1 MNNKKMF
8 TTAVVTVILTTAFYL
23 TPLGEKIYNTI
34 TSMSGDM
41 TFSQKIG
48 KIESLIE
55 DSYINEYDKK
65 KAENAALSYYA
76 ESLGDPYT
84 VYIDEKNYSAMLESM
99 GSDYQGIG
107 VEVVIEGN
115 DIRITSVFE
124 NTPAKKAGIQV
135 GDVIVA
141 VDGEVAN
148 GENYQESINKIKGMY
163 AEKGDNDVVVTVM
176 HNGEKKDITLIR
188 ETVSVDTVYSRV
200 INSNTG
206 YIRITDFG
214 PKTYKEFMS
223 HIDSLTN
230 QKINGLVLDLRN
242 NPGGMLGSV
251 VNIADE
257 LLPEGTILTIKDKKG
272 NETKYSSDESYIN
285 IPLCVIVNEESASA
299 SEVLSGAIRDLKR
312 GKLVG
317 KKTFG
322 KGLVQSLVEF
332 PDNSAFKLTTAKY
345 YTPSGECIDK
355 VGIKPDMEV
364 SLDESLLG
372 KSVSELTYDQ
382 DIQLKTAIRVL
393 YE

>member
-8 TTAVVTVILTTAFYL
+8 TTAVVTIILTTAFYL
-23 TPLGEKIYNTI
+23 TPLGERIYSTI
-34 TSMSGDM
+34 TSLSGEM
-41 TFSQKIG
+41 TFSQKLG

-115 DIRITSVFE
+115 EIRITSVFE
-124 NTPAKKAGIQV
+124 NTPAKKAGIKV
-135 GDVIVA
+135 GDIIVA
-141 VDGEVAN
+141 VDGETAN
-148 GENYQESINKIKGMY
+148 GENYQESINKIKGVY
-163 AEKGDNDVVVTVM
+163 AEKGDNDVVVTVIS
-176 HNGEKKDITLIR
+176 NGVKKDITLIR

-200 INSNTG
+200 INSDTG

-223 HIDSLTN
+223 HIDTLTN

-257 LLPEGTILTIKDKKG
+257 LLPKGTILTIKDKKG
-272 NETKYSSDESYIN
+272 NETKYSSDENFIN

-332 PDNSAFKLTTAKY
+332 PDNTAFKLTTAKY

-355 VGIKPDMEV
+355 VGIKPDVEV
-364 SLDESLLG
+364 SLDEGLLG
-372 KSVSELTYDQ
+372 KPVSELSYED
-382 DIQLKTAIRVL
+382 DIQLKTAIKVL
-393 YE
+393 HE